1 MSDSLSSTLGNI
13 FYRMPRLTFLALGFI
28 IVTGLSSFMNLP
40 REEDPSMTERFGF
53 IETQLSGASAIR
65 MEALVTENIETGL
78 REIPEIK
85 TISSI
90 SRAGLSFVSV
100 EFFDSVKKEQ
110 VDLIWSEVRDKMSDV
125 EAVLPLGTTSPFV
138 NPSGPVAV
146 TLGIAITSDDTPIS
160 ILERVAIELRLR
172 LATLPGTKETEIFGE
187 PIQEILVEV
196 DPHAMARLNLS
207 IGAVIRA
214 IEGSDTKIA
223 AGSYQS
229 NNNNLIVEVKN
240 ELSSIER
247 ISAIPIGQHA
257 DGHFLRLS
265 DIANLTKAYVDPAQS
280 LALIHGK
287 RGIVVAT
294 TMETGRRV
302 DQWSVQAKKIVE
314 DYRRELP
321 AMIEME
327 TIIDQSH
334 YTDERLSTLVM
345 NLLMAIVLVLLA
357 LFVLMGI
364 RSALIIGAAL
374 PMTMS
379 MVLTGLYFLEIPL
392 HQMSVTGLIIA
403 LGLLIDNAIVIIEE
417 YKHQRIKG
425 KAFDEAIA
433 SAVNHLFVPLLAST
447 ATTAFAFLPIA
458 LTPGGIGDFTG
469 AMAVAV
475 VLSVCASF
483 TLAMTIIPSIAAFID
498 ERFPPSK
505 SSHWWVSGIS
515 IPRLTALYTRSVKT
529 VFKHP
534 ILGILIS
541 LILPICGFLVA
552 GSMTSSFF
560 PPVDR
565 NQFQLQLTLPSSVS
579 LQETANEAKKVQAV
593 IDTVPEIIES
603 HWFIGEAS
611 PRVYYNMM
619 GDQNGGVSSYA
630 NAFMTTADVDDPRR
644 ILPDLQRRLMT
655 EIPGARVMAMPF
667 EQGPPF
673 SAPVEI
679 RVLGPDLNVL
689 KQLGEDIRLILSEVP
704 AVTYSTATLSAVIP
718 QISIYPNE
726 NQTRLR
732 GISNQDIPM
741 QLNVGLNGAI
751 AGTVMEGTVEVPVR
765 VRLSGGSRSD
775 LSHLSASPIL
785 SSLNSSRNTGY
796 SGVPLEQI
804 ASIQLEPSPT
814 RIDRYQNERINTVSG
829 FLLPYAFP
837 SVAVET
843 FREKFATA
851 SLVLP
856 EGYRIEFGGEEEQR
870 GDAVSKIIATFLS
883 FLWMM
888 VAVIVL
894 SLNSF
899 RYAGIIGLVGVLS
912 VGLALLGVW
921 LSGYPLGYTALIGTL
936 GLVGLAINGAI
947 IVLSALKAS
956 SAAIAGDIET
966 GTVIVV
972 DATRHIVST
981 TITTIGGFIPLIIFG
996 GHFWPPL
1003 AMAIA
1008 GGVTGSA
1015 ILALYLVPAMFSFY
1029 AQRDQKKLNRQ
1040 KNTKKN
1046 TASTME
1052 LPSPLTAQ
1060 H

>member
-1 MSDSLSSTLGNI
+1 MPAPLNNI
-13 FYRMPRLTFLALGFI
+13 FYRVPRLTFLALGFI
-28 IVTGLSSFMNLP
+28 IITGISSFMNLP
-40 REEDPSMTERFGF
+40 RQEDPTMTERFGF
-53 IETQLSGASAIR
+53 IETYLSGASAIR
-65 MEALVTENIETGL
+65 MEALVTEKIETGL

-85 TISSI
+85 TITSI
-90 SRAGLSFVSV
+90 SRAGISFVSV
-100 EFFDSVKKEQ
+100 EFFDSVRKEQ

-125 EAVLPLGTTSPFV
+125 ETFLPAGATSPFV
-138 NPSGPVAV
+138 NPNGPVAV
-146 TLGIAITSDDTPIS
+146 TLGIAITSDNTPIS
-160 ILERVAIELRLR
+160 LLERVATELRLR
-172 LATLPGTKETEIFGE
+172 LARLPGTKETEILGE

-196 DPHAMARLNLS
+196 DPHAIARLNLPIDS
-207 IGAVIRA
+207 VINA
-214 IEGSDTKIA
+214 IAASDTKTA
-223 AGSYQS
+223 AGGFQS
-229 NNNNLIVEVKN
+229 KGNNLVVEVKN

-257 DGHFLRLS
+257 NGHFLRLS
-265 DIANLTKAYVDPAQS
+265 DIASLTKAYIDPPKS

-287 RGIVVAT
+287 RGIVVTT

-321 AMIEME
+321 AMIKME
-327 TIIDQSH
+327 TIIDQNY
-334 YTDERLSTLVM
+334 YTNERLSTLVM
-345 NLLMAIVLVLLA
+345 NLFMAIVIILIG
-357 LFVLMGI
+357 LFILMGA
-364 RSALIIGAAL
+364 RAALIIGAAL

-417 YKHQRIKG
+417 YKHQRLRG

-433 SAVNHLFVPLLAST
+433 SAVSHLFVPLLAST

-483 TLAMTIIPSIAAFID
+483 ILAMTIIPSIAAFID
-498 ERFPPSK
+498 EKFPPKK

-515 IPRLTALYTRSVKT
+515 IPRLTQMYAGSVKL
-529 VFKHP
+529 VFNHP
-534 ILGILIS
+534 ILGILVS
-541 LILPICGFLVA
+541 LILPICGFLVV
-552 GSMTSSFF
+552 GSMTTSFF

-565 NQFQLQLTLPSSVS
+565 NQFQLQLTLPSNVS
-579 LQETANEAKKVQAV
+579 LKETTNEVSKVQKI
-593 IDTVPEIIES
+593 IDSVPEIVES
-603 HWFIGEAS
+603 HWFIGEGS
-611 PRVYYNMM
+611 PPVYYNML
-619 GDQNGGVSSYA
+619 GDQNSGLSSFA
-630 NAFMTTADVDDPRR
+630 NAFVTTADVDDPRR
-644 ILPDLQRRLMT
+644 ILPGLQKRLMT
-655 EIPGARVMAMPF
+655 EIPSARVMALPF

-673 SAPVEI
+673 SAPLEI
-679 RVLGPDLNVL
+679 RIVGPDLNVL
-689 KQLGEDIRLILSEVP
+689 KKMGEEIRLILSDVP
-704 AVTYSTATLSAVIP
+704 AVTYSTATLSTAIP
-718 QISIYPNE
+718 QVSIYLNE

-732 GISNQDIPM
+732 GISNQEIPL
-741 QLNVGLNGAI
+741 QLNAELTGFI
-751 AGTVMEGTVEVPVR
+751 AGTVMEGTVEIPVR
-765 VRLSGGSRSD
+765 VRLGGSSRSSLAD
-775 LSHLSASPIL
+775 LSTTPIL
-785 SSLNSSRNTGY
+785 SSQNPGGRRGY
-796 SGVPLEQI
+796 SGIPLEQI

-837 SVAVET
+837 SLAVEK
-843 FREKFATA
+843 FREK
-851 SLVLP
+851 LVSAKLILP

-870 GDAVSKIIATFLS
+870 GNAVSNIIATFFT

-899 RYAGIIGLVGVLS
+899 RYAGIIGAVGFLS

-936 GLVGLAINGAI
+936 GLIGLAINGAI
-947 IVLSALKAS
+947 IVLSALRAS
-956 SAAIAGDIET
+956 SSAIAGDINT
-966 GTVIVV
+966 GTRIVV

-981 TITTIGGFIPLIIFG
+981 TITTIGGFIPLILFG

-1003 AMAIA
+1003 ALAIA

-1015 ILALYLVPAMFSFY
+1015 ILALYLVPAMFSFFVK
-1029 AQRDQKKLNRQ
+1029 RDQVRLGRVKITPLK
-1040 KNTKKN
+1040 
-1046 TASTME
+1046 ME
-1052 LPSPLTAQ
+1052 PPSVLSE
-1060 H
+1060 